1 MLALQYQEL
10 YDFGW
15 FTLRWIDLLDL
26 GITTLLVY
34 QVYKLLRGSIAINLF
49 LGVLSIYAFWTVIR
63 YLDMRLL
70 DAILRQF
77 LGLGVIAF
85 IILFQP
91 ELRQFLLFLGRG
103 RQFSE
108 NRLWRKYVAKDES
121 DGMDQA
127 LMEVVQA
134 MKRMAEHKI
143 GALICLEKGSP
154 INFVEETGIPI
165 DAEISHSLLESI
177 FTKNSAL
184 HDGAVVI
191 FEGRIR
197 AARCTLPVTNK
208 SIEPDYLGIR
218 HRAAVGVSERS
229 DAVCLIVSEETGAMS
244 IAHEGKLEYN
254 VSPDQLYKAI
264 VAHLK

>member
-26 GITTLLVY
+26 GITALLVY

-121 DGMDQA
+121 
-127 LMEVVQA
+127 
-134 MKRMAEHKI
+134 
-143 GALICLEKGSP
+143 
-154 INFVEETGIPI
+154 
-165 DAEISHSLLESI
+165 SL
-177 FTKNSAL
+177 A
-184 HDGAVVI
+184 
-191 FEGRIR
+191 
-197 AARCTLPVTNK
+197 
-208 SIEPDYLGIR
+208 
-218 HRAAVGVSERS
+218 
-229 DAVCLIVSEETGAMS
+229 
-244 IAHEGKLEYN
+244 
-254 VSPDQLYKAI
+254 
-264 VAHLK
+264 

>member
-26 GITTLLVY
+26 GITALLVY

-121 DGMDQA
+121 DGMDKA
-127 LMEVVQA
+127 LLEVV
-134 MKRMAEHKI
+134 R
-143 GALICLEKGSP
+143 P
-154 INFVEETGIPI
+154 
-165 DAEISHSLLESI
+165 
-177 FTKNSAL
+177 
-184 HDGAVVI
+184 
-191 FEGRIR
+191 
-197 AARCTLPVTNK
+197 
-208 SIEPDYLGIR
+208 
-218 HRAAVGVSERS
+218 
-229 DAVCLIVSEETGAMS
+229 
-244 IAHEGKLEYN
+244 
-254 VSPDQLYKAI
+254 
-264 VAHLK
+264 

>member
-1 MLALQYQEL
+1 MLSLLYQEL

-15 FTLRWIDLLDL
+15 FILRWIDLVDL
-26 GITTLLVY
+26 GITALLVY

-49 LGVLSIYAFWTVIR
+49 LGVLSIYAFWKVVGF
-63 YLDMRLL
+63 LDMRLL
-70 DAILRQF
+70 DAILEQF
-77 LGLGVIAF
+77 LGLGVLAF

-108 NRLWRKYVAKDES
+108 NKYWKRYVVKEADSNLDQTLSEISEATLKMAKEK
-121 DGMDQA
+121 
-127 LMEVVQA
+127 V
-134 MKRMAEHKI
+134 

-154 INFVEETGIPI
+154 INFVEETGVPV
-165 DAEISHSLLESI
+165 DAVVSHSLLESI
-177 FTKNSAL
+177 FTKSSVL
-184 HDGAVVI
+184 HDGAVVV

-208 SIEPDYLGIR
+208 NIQPDHLGIR

-229 DAVCLIVSEETGAMS
+229 DAVCLIVSEETGAIS
-244 IAHEGKLEYN
+244 LAHEGKLHYDI
-254 VSPDQLYKAI
+254 SPKQFQKE
-264 VAHLK
+264 LKLHMK